1 MCEAKVLS
9 KTKVDPSISEN
20 RLKSIR
26 DVHKSEKDGRQ
37 EEEQQQLHTDRMEDY
52 LEIIYELIRQKGYA
66 TAVDI
71 SESLNV
77 SAPSVTKMLKRL
89 DESKYLRYERYRGIS
104 LTQEGIAMAESIHE
118 KHSLLVEFLKMI
130 GVDENIANID
140 AEGIEHHLHPETLK
154 KLQVFINAVKNSHE
168 FKFGD
173 AHKS

>member
-1 MCEAKVLS
+1 LL
-9 KTKVDPSISEN
+9 KTLKAGSNITDN

-26 DVHKSEKDGRQ
+26 DVHNSKKVGGQ
-37 EEEQQQLHTDRMEDY
+37 EQQAYTDRMEDY
-52 LEIIYELIRQKGYA
+52 LEVIYELIQQKGYA
-66 TAVDI
+66 TVVDI

-77 SAPSVTKMLKRL
+77 SSPSVTKMLQRL

-104 LTQEGIAMAESIHE
+104 LTQEGIAMAENIHE

-130 GVDENIANID
+130 GVDENIANTD

-168 FKFGD
+168 FKFG
-173 AHKS
+173 KRS

>member
-9 KTKVDPSISEN
+9 KTKVDPSIGEN

-26 DVHKSEKDGRQ
+26 DVHKSKKDGGQ

-52 LEIIYELIRQKGYA
+52 LEVIYELIRQKGYA

-130 GVDENIANID
+130 GVDENVANTD
-140 AEGIEHHLHPETLK
+140 AEGIEHHLHSETLK
-154 KLQVFINAVKNSHE
+154 KLQVFINAVKNSHQ
-168 FKFGD
+168 FKFCD